1 MTSLHDFTMTT
12 IDGQERSLSDYA
24 GKVAVVVNVAS
35 RCGLTPHYTGL
46 QALHAE
52 HDDVVVLGFPCNQF
66 GAQEPG
72 TEAQIQEFCSTK
84 YDVTFPMFAKIE
96 VNGDGRSP
104 LYAWLT
110 GEHTQPDGPGDIAWN
125 FAKFV
130 IGKDG
135 QIVGRFH
142 PKTAPQ
148 DLKPTIATALEG

>member
-1 MTSLHDFTMTT
+1 MRRL
-12 IDGQERSLSDYA
+12 GR
-24 GKVAVVVNVAS
+24 
-35 RCGLTPHYTGL
+35 GLGRL
-46 QALHAE
+46 VLLLA
-52 HDDVVVLGFPCNQF
+52 VLGAAFWFLAPRARIATVTPGTPDLADPAGWLAAREAGF
-66 GAQEPG
+66 DDLTPG